1 MVIGANLYEYLCTG
15 CSYRWSE
22 ERTEVSKNVPRY
34 SPCPSCKVSENI
46 KIFEGVGDEDK
57 SDKQEL

>member
-46 KIFEGVGDEDK
+46 EILGLVCESELDESK
-57 SDKQEL
+57 E